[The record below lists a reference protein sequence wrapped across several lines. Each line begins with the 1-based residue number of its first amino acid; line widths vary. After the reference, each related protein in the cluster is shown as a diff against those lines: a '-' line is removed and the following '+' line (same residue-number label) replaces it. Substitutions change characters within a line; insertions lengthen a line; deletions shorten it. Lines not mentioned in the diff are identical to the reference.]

1 MKLNGKGIT
10 IILLAGGVGNRFK
23 SKTNKQLIEIN
34 GKTLLE
40 ICIENFN
47 KHLKN
52 INIQIVI
59 NKSNL
64 NFIKNIANKY
74 NLLKPVIGGMTR
86 QQSVFKGLI
95 ALKNYNNE
103 YVLIHDTARPIV
115 TFEVLEQ
122 LLDFTKKQVNCVAP
136 VIPIND
142 AVRVIKDDKINKV
155 LNKENQILVQT
166 PQLCNFKE
174 LVSAHK
180 ITNIE
185 YEDETSIFLSVGG
198 ANIHTIKGD
207 PMSLKITRKHDLNL
221 LYPHLINNIYNYI
234 TKIGIGFDIHRTD
247 LIKNKHN
254 DNYITLGGVKITNSA
269 PLVGHSDADVLL
281 HAITDSLLGPINE
294 GDIGMLFPPSD
305 KKWKNQ
311 DSSYFLKETSLLLK
325 KHKAKINN
333 IDAVIICEQPK
344 ILNHSKEMIYN
355 ISNILE
361 INPSKISIKGKTSES
376 IGFIGRKEGIAAMV
390 NSSIQVIENI
400 SDD

>member
-1 MKLNGKGIT
+1 MKLNGNGIT

-34 GKTLLE
+34 RKTLLE

-74 NLLKPVIGGMTR
+74 NLLKPVLGGITR
-86 QQSVFKGLI
+86 QQSVFKGLT
-95 ALKNYNNE
+95 ALKNYNKE

-198 ANIHTIKGD
+198 REIHTIKGD

-221 LYPHLINNIYNYI
+221 LYPHLIDNIYNYI

-269 PLVGHSDADVLL
+269 PLIGHSDADVLL

>member
-1 MKLNGKGIT
+1 MKLNGKGII

-34 GKTLLE
+34 RKTLLE

-74 NLLKPVIGGMTR
+74 NLLKPVLGGITR
-86 QQSVFKGLI
+86 QQSVFKGLT
-95 ALKNYNNE
+95 ALKNYNKE

-198 ANIHTIKGD
+198 GEIHTIKGD

-221 LYPHLINNIYNYI
+221 LYPHLIDNIYNYI

-269 PLVGHSDADVLL
+269 PLIGHSDADVLL

>member
-74 NLLKPVIGGMTR
+74 KLLKPVLGGITR

-103 YVLIHDTARPIV
+103 YVLVHDTARPIV

-174 LVSAHK
+174 LLSAHN
-180 ITNIE
+180 ITDIE
-185 YEDETSIFLSVGG
+185 YEDETSIFLSVGKK
-198 ANIHTIKGD
+198 NIHSIKGD

>member
-1 MKLNGKGIT
+1 MKLNGKGLT

-34 GKTLLE
+34 RKTLLE

-74 NLLKPVIGGMTR
+74 NLLKPVLGGITR
-86 QQSVFKGLI
+86 QQSVFKGLT
-95 ALKNYNNE
+95 ALKNYNKE

-142 AVRVIKDDKINKV
+142 AVRVINDDKINKV

-166 PQLCNFKE
+166 PQLCNFKK

-198 ANIHTIKGD
+198 REIHTIKGD

-269 PLVGHSDADVLL
+269 PLIGHSDADVLL